1 MSLYVDM
8 HTDFLLHVYIYIYT
22 RTHTWVCIQ
31 IYYDIFVFVL
41 TESPSLIMHRIC
53 QCVLFGSCP
62 CLLLGRFT
70 SSLSLSLSCLLG
82 GALRLIFICF
92 LALVAPL
99 AAADSHILGQHA
111 AAVFTCF
118 LQIRHFCPSAWA
130 TTDGRIKMYSHLCR
144 AGICTCIYSHCTSPV
159 PLVLISTNYVVL
171 TLVFYLL

>member
-1 MSLYVDM
+1 M
-8 HTDFLLHVYIYIYT
+8 HTDFLLHVYIYIHVHIRGCVY
-22 RTHTWVCIQ
+22 RYIMIYLSLCLQNPLASSCIASAS
-31 IYYDIFVFVL
+31 VFCL
-41 TESPSLIMHRIC
+41 APAPACSWAASL
-53 QCVLFGSCP
+53 P
-62 CLLLGRFT
+62 
-70 SSLSLSLSCLLG
+70 LSLSLSCLLG

-130 TTDGRIKMYSHLCR
+130 TTHGRIKMYSHLCR